1 MSRWQGVLLAALL
14 LCAQAVAQWHGYTH
28 VHTPGAVE
36 HAEHLEHLEHAAAH
50 GHDRAGDA
58 GEGEGDAAA
67 HACML
72 CLAVHGV
79 DAALPVPAAM
89 PADAL
94 PVSATAF
101 RPPDFLP
108 PEAFP
113 ARSARAPPLA

>member
-14 LCAQAVAQWHGYTH
+14 LCAQALAQGHGYTH
-28 VHTPGAVE
+28 VHAVGA
-36 HAEHLEHLEHAAAH
+36 AGHAAVH
-50 GHDRAGDA
+50 GHDHGGDA
-58 GEGEGDAAA
+58 GEDEGGTAA
-67 HACML
+67 HACTL

-79 DAALPVPAAM
+79 DAALPVPASM